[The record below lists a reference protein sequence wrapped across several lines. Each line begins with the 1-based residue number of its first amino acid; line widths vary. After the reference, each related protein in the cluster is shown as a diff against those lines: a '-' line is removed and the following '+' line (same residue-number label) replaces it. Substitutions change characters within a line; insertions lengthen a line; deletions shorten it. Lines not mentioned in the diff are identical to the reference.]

1 MIAAFLVQRAVSAV
15 PTLLLLSMIS
25 FAFISLAPG
34 DAVSAMIDP
43 AAATDPA
50 QLAAERARLG
60 LDQPLPVRYARWLG
74 SVVQGDLGH
83 SALARRPVRD
93 ILFERLPATVRLG
106 LAAMIVAV
114 VVGVTAGIVSALRQY
129 SAVDHAVSV
138 VSYAAYSLPNFFIG
152 LVAIYVFAVHLRWL
166 PSSGAA
172 TPGAPPS
179 WFDTARHLVLPVFA
193 LSAQFIGIYARQTRA
208 AMLET
213 LRADH
218 VRTARAKGLRERA
231 VTLKHVLRN
240 ALIPVVTIVGLNLPL
255 LITGAIVTEV
265 VFSWPG
271 MGALTVSAIYGR
283 DYPVIMGVVL
293 VIGVVVIAANLLVDL
308 LYAVV
313 DPRIQYGRRP

>member
-1 MIAAFLVQRAVSAV
+1 MIAVFLVQRVLSAV

-34 DAVSAMIDP
+34 DAVSAMVDP
-43 AAATDPA
+43 TAATDPER
-50 QLAAERARLG
+50 LSAERARLG
-60 LDQPLPVRYARWLG
+60 LDQPLPVRYVRWLG
-74 SVVQGDLGH
+74 SVLQGDFGH
-83 SALARRPVRD
+83 SALARRPVRE
-93 ILFERLPATVRLG
+93 ILFERLPATIRLG
-106 LAAMIVAV
+106 LVALVVAV
-114 VVGVTAGIVSALRQY
+114 TVGVSAGIVSALRQY
-129 SAVDHAVSV
+129 SAVDHVVSLA
-138 VSYAAYSLPNFFIG
+138 SYAAYSLPNFFIG

-179 WFDTARHLVLPVFA
+179 VIDTARHLVLPVLA
-193 LSAQFIGIYARQTRA
+193 LSVQFIGIYARQTRS

-218 VRTARAKGLRERA
+218 VRTARAKGLREA
-231 VTLKHVLRN
+231 TVTLKHVLRN
-240 ALIPVVTIVGLNLPL
+240 GLIPVVTIVGLNLPL

-293 VIGVVVIAANLLVDL
+293 VIGIVVIATNLLVDL

-313 DPRIQYGRRP
+313 DPRVDYVGRA